1 MSPLKVALVS
11 TPAVTD
17 VQRRQRR
24 LLWRRYCS
32 AAEHTETNKEAIFGK
47 ICLSPPISFQHCKHQ
62 LPIPIHPFHILLQ
75 TSSPVSESCV
85 SSLKIPPTHNLTS
98 HQSAPKRRCSL
109 MTWRPISHLPHTTS
123 GFTLSEHI
131 TLHSLQFPPIPT
143 SRTSSHTPSHSLE
156 ATSAFFI
163 VRPRPYPPK
172 SSHHCL
178 SDLG

>member
-1 MSPLKVALVS
+1 MFRGANGGYYGVAIAQQLN
-11 TPAVTD
+11 TPRPTK
-17 VQRRQRR
+17 R
-24 LLWRRYCS
+24 LFS
-32 AAEHTETNKEAIFGK
+32 GK
-47 ICLSPPISFQHCKHQ
+47 FVFR
-62 LPIPIHPFHILLQ
+62 LPSHSSIANINSPIHPFHIPHQ

-85 SSLKIPPTHNLTS
+85 SSLKIPPTRNLTS

-123 GFTLSEHI
+123 EFTLSDHI

-163 VRPRPYPPK
+163 VRPRPYPPQIFPP
-172 SSHHCL
+172 L
-178 SDLG
+178 PV

>member
-62 LPIPIHPFHILLQ
+62 LPFIHSIFSFKPPHHW
-75 TSSPVSESCV
+75 SPVSESCV

-109 MTWRPISHLPHTTS
+109 MTWRPISHLPHTIS
-123 GFTLSEHI
+123 EFTLSEHI
-131 TLHSLQFPPIPT
+131 TLHSLPSPPIPT
-143 SRTSSHTPSHSLE
+143 SQTSSHTPSHSLE

-163 VRPRPYPPK
+163 VRPRPYPPQIFPP
-172 SSHHCL
+172 L
-178 SDLG
+178 PV

>member
-62 LPIPIHPFHILLQ
+62 LPFIHSIFSFKPPHQSLRVASVHSKSFPHI
-75 TSSPVSESCV
+75 TSP
-85 SSLKIPPTHNLTS
+85 
-98 HQSAPKRRCSL
+98 HQSAPERRCSL
-109 MTWRPISHLPHTTS
+109 MTWRPISHLPHTIS
-123 GFTLSEHI
+123 EFTLSDQI

-163 VRPRPYPPK
+163 VRPRPYPPQIFPP
-172 SSHHCL
+172 L
-178 SDLG
+178 PV